1 MALLNKPMKEKKVG
15 LHLPML
21 THIMVRVDSGVELKK
36 NQHVTFR
43 IASVCWSMDGNSKY
57 TKKMEMSQMVSKMVL
72 VGIREFEESE
82 TERLQKVVDNVAAV
96 RFRYQLNWDFK
107 KKKVII
113 YLWETDGR
121 RSDIRPLR
129 IKRTN

>member
-1 MALLNKPMKEKKVG
+1 
-15 LHLPML
+15 
-21 THIMVRVDSGVELKK
+21 MV
-36 NQHVTFR
+36 
-43 IASVCWSMDGNSKY
+43 A
-57 TKKMEMSQMVSKMVL
+57 
-72 VGIREFEESE
+72 IREFEESE

-113 YLWETDGR
+113 YLWETMVEEAT
-121 RSDIRPLR
+121 SDP